1 MAQASE
7 KTQVEERLLE
17 LDLQMAVLDRQA
29 AEISYKQAALRVV
42 REELLLALF
51 RIENDLPQREPYPFF
66 KSEKKPTL
74 EEMKGWFKDNKN
86 G

>member
-17 LDLQMAVLDRQA
+17 LDLQMVVLDRQA

-51 RIENDLPQREPYPFF
+51 RIENDLPQREPHPFF

-74 EEMKGWFKDNKN
+74 EEMKRWFKDNKN